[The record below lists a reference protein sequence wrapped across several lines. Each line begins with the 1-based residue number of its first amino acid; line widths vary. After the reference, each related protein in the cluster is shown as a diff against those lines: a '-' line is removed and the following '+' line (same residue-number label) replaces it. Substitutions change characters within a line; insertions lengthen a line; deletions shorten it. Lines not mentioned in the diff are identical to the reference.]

1 MDEGV
6 LRGGQ
11 KGHSKTKGDQAYVME
26 GCLGE
31 TKQGICSAFH
41 DAPLLLATVRG
52 GRFHYRDGIPLLPPP
67 PLPASPPPSGAPSI
81 EDGELGVLRKGQ
93 LSEEEHV
100 EQHAQCPHVHFGVDA
115 LPVVQVPHLQKCG
128 ACGWTGPTSAK
139 VWSVVGPEL
148 IDYLAPL
155 LPTLQASWYFLV
167 AACVLPPFFLTPI
180 PSPFLP

>member
-52 GRFHYRDGIPLLPPP
+52 GRFHYIDGIPLLPPP
-67 PLPASPPPSGAPSI
+67 PSPPP
-81 EDGELGVLRKGQ
+81 R
-93 LSEEEHV
+93 
-100 EQHAQCPHVHFGVDA
+100 
-115 LPVVQVPHLQKCG
+115 
-128 ACGWTGPTSAK
+128 
-139 VWSVVGPEL
+139 
-148 IDYLAPL
+148 L
-155 LPTLQASWYFLV
+155 LPAHLPLRTASLE
-167 AACVLPPFFLTPI
+167 
-180 PSPFLP
+180 S